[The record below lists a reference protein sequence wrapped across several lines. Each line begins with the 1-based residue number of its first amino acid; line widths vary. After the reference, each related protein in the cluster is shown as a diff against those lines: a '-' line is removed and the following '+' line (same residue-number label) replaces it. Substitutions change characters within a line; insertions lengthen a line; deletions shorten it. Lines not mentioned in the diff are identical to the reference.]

1 VKLIQYFITTTEI
14 EDSNSRSTINVVR
27 LLFFLFFAAFGIFVP
42 YINVYYRAIGLSGI
56 QIGLVNT
63 LSPLVGIFSGPL
75 WGMISDRFGL
85 NRRIL
90 MATLA
95 GVILAVIGISVVKV
109 FIWILLLAAVY
120 SLFNNAFM
128 PLLDSIGLHFL
139 GEYRQQYGRL
149 RIWGSIGFII
159 STSIIGYILEQ
170 CGLHTLFYGYT
181 VLMLLVLVV
190 LIWLPAVKPRI
201 NSSVWRGLSELIRNP
216 TWLVFSASL
225 VLLGLANNGMYIFL
239 GIYITELGGNNVLI
253 GTAMSLG
260 AITELPFMLFS
271 APLIM
276 RFGSHRTLALAYFF
290 YAARFFLYGIMPS
303 AWWVLPISLM
313 HGITFGIYWVS
324 AVSYANDLAPGNL
337 KATAQGMLLATINL
351 AAVLGGII
359 GGLVYDHFG
368 LAFLFR
374 LYSALAMIALV
385 LLGVH
390 RRV

>member
-1 VKLIQYFITTTEI
+1 
-14 EDSNSRSTINVVR
+14 
-27 LLFFLFFAAFGIFVP
+27 
-42 YINVYYRAIGLSGI
+42 
-56 QIGLVNT
+56 
-63 LSPLVGIFSGPL
+63 
-75 WGMISDRFGL
+75 
-85 NRRIL
+85 
-90 MATLA
+90 
-95 GVILAVIGISVVKV
+95 
-109 FIWILLLAAVY
+109 
-120 SLFNNAFM
+120 
-128 PLLDSIGLHFL
+128 
-139 GEYRQQYGRL
+139 
-149 RIWGSIGFII
+149 
-159 STSIIGYILEQ
+159 
-170 CGLHTLFYGYT
+170 
-181 VLMLLVLVV
+181 
-190 LIWLPAVKPRI
+190 
-201 NSSVWRGLSELIRNP
+201 
-216 TWLVFSASL
+216 
-225 VLLGLANNGMYIFL
+225 
-239 GIYITELGGNNVLI
+239 
-253 GTAMSLG
+253 MSLG